1 MRPQGRLRRWL
12 RLLLRPGA
20 CESSLEEQFRA
31 NSIFFSRAVAET
43 GDYACGQR
51 KVLLAQR
58 WWHEAHQ
65 G

>member
-1 MRPQGRLRRWL
+1 VRPQGRLRRWL

-20 CESSLEEQFRA
+20 CESSLEEQFR
-31 NSIFFSRAVAET
+31 
-43 GDYACGQR
+43 DYACGQR